1 MLVTFPACIQIQ
13 VRTMYELAINEISE
27 SSQKA
32 KSILQAQHNRDRQM
46 LEASAQV
53 LLKLKIA
60 MPHPFPVH
68 EFPCPAS
75 PSLHH

>member
-1 MLVTFPACIQIQ
+1 
-13 VRTMYELAINEISE
+13 MYELAINEISE

-32 KSILQAQHNRDRQM
+32 KIILQAQHNRDRQM

-68 EFPCPAS
+68 EFPCSAS